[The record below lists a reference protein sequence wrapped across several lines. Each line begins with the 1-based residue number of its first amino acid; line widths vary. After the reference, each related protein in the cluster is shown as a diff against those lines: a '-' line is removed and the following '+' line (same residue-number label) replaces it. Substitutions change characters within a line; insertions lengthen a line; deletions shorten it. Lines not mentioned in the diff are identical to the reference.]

1 MRLANAL
8 AIGIAALILGSAAML
23 LTRAD
28 AVALAPSDWAAIR
41 FTILQAGLS
50 AGIATALAIPLARA
64 LFRRQFWGREAL
76 ILILSAPFV
85 LPVLVAVLGLLSIF
99 GRNGPINGI
108 LAMLDLPSFSIFGLH
123 GVVMA
128 NVFFNLPL
136 ATRIL
141 LQGWQ
146 AIPTE
151 RFLLA
156 RSLNMPP
163 SAVFRHLELPMLRGQ
178 IMGILAAIFLIC
190 LTSFAIAL
198 TLGGGPRASTIELSI
213 YQALRFEFDLG
224 RAAVLAFVQFGLCA
238 VVTILAVRFNANSG
252 LGWGVRRRGD
262 LVAPKGWGFDVL
274 VITVA
279 TLFLVLPMIA
289 ALLRGIDGLD
299 QLPAS
304 VWPALG
310 RSVMVA
316 VLATAL
322 SVSAALILALGRGPW
337 PAFGA
342 MLPFAASGLVL
353 GTGLFLILRPYVSPT
368 EIALPM
374 TILVNAVMSLP
385 FLYRILT
392 PETARLETD
401 YGRLSLSLA
410 LPRLIWFRFV
420 AMPRLAR
427 PLGYGAGL
435 AAALSMGDLG
445 VIALFGDDRAATL
458 PLLIQRLMGA
468 YRMDEAA
475 AVALILVLVSA
486 ALFFALDAW
495 GRHHAAT

>member
-1 MRLANAL
+1 MKLATAL
-8 AIGIAALILGSAAML
+8 AIGIAALIFGSAAML

-28 AVALAPSDWAAIR
+28 AWRLAPSDGAAIQ

-50 AGIATALAIPLARA
+50 AGIATLLAIPLSRA
-64 LFRRQFWGREAL
+64 LFRRSFWGRDLL
-76 ILILSAPFV
+76 IQILSAPFV
-85 LPVLVAVLGLLSIF
+85 LPVIVAVLGLLSIF
-99 GRNGPINGI
+99 GRNGPINAA
-108 LAMLDLPSFSIFGLH
+108 LAFLHLPRFSIFGLH

-146 AIPTE
+146 AIPSE
-151 RFLLA
+151 RFMLA

-163 SAVFRHLELPMLRGQ
+163 SALFRHLELPMLRSQ
-178 IMGILAAIFLIC
+178 IMGIFAAIFLIC

-224 RAAVLAFVQFGLCA
+224 RAAVLAFVQFGLCF
-238 VVTILAVRFNANSG
+238 VVTVFVLRFTKDSG
-252 LGWGVRRRGD
+252 LGWGLRRLGGV
-262 LVAPKGWGFDVL
+262 VAPRNWGIDMM
-274 VITVA
+274 VILLA
-279 TLFLVLPMIA
+279 SSFLILPMVA
-289 ALLRGIDGLD
+289 AMVRGIGGLQ

-316 VLATAL
+316 ILAMIL
-322 SVSAALILALGRGPW
+322 SVSAGLILALGRGRW

-342 MLPFAASGLVL
+342 MLPFTTSGLVL
-353 GTGLFLILRPYVSPT
+353 GTGLFLILRPH
-368 EIALPM
+368 ALPM
-374 TILVNAVMSLP
+374 AILVNALMSLP
-385 FLYRILT
+385 FLYRILS
-392 PETARLETD
+392 PEAQRLNAD
-401 YGRLSLSLA
+401 YGRLSASLGLTGSIWLRYIA
-410 LPRLIWFRFV
+410 L
-420 AMPRLAR
+420 PRLAR

-445 VIALFGDDRAATL
+445 VIALFGDERSATL
-458 PLLIQRLMGA
+458 PLLVQRLMGA
-468 YRMDEAA
+468 YRMEAA
-475 AVALILVLVSA
+475 SGVALILVLVSA
-486 ALFFALDAW
+486 GMFFLLDAW
-495 GRHHAAT
+495 GRHYAAP

>member
-1 MRLANAL
+1 MRLANTL

-23 LTRAD
+23 LMRAD
-28 AVALAPSDWAAIR
+28 NWVLAPSDGAAIR

-50 AGIATALAIPLARA
+50 AVIATVLAIPLARA
-64 LFRRQFWGREAL
+64 LFRRPFWGRGLL
-76 ILILSAPFV
+76 IQILSAPFV
-85 LPVLVAVLGLLSIF
+85 LPVIVAVLGLLSIF
-99 GRNGPINGI
+99 GRNGPINGL

-146 AIPTE
+146 AIPPE

-156 RSLNMPP
+156 RSLDMPP
-163 SAVFRHLELPMLRGQ
+163 SAVFRHLELPMLRSQ
-178 IMGILAAIFLIC
+178 IMGILTAVFLIC

-238 VVTILAVRFNANSG
+238 VVTVLALRFHRDNN
-252 LGWGVRRRGD
+252 LGWGLRRVGGLD
-262 LVAPKGWGFDVL
+262 APRGWGLDAL
-274 VITVA
+274 VIILA
-279 TLFLVLPMIA
+279 TLFLILPMAA
-289 ALLRGIDGLD
+289 ALWRGVAGLD

-304 VWPALG
+304 VWPAMA

-316 VLATAL
+316 VLATGL
-322 SVSAALILALGRGPW
+322 SVICALILAMGRGVL
-337 PAFGA
+337 PAYGA
-342 MLPFAASGLVL
+342 MLPFATSGLVL
-353 GTGLFLILRPYVSPT
+353 GTGLFLILPFGPRQ
-368 EIALPM
+368 IALPM
-374 TILVNAVMSLP
+374 AILMNAVMSLP
-385 FLYRILT
+385 FLYRILA

-401 YGRLSLSLA
+401 YGRLSASLA
-410 LPRLIWFRFV
+410 LPRMTWLRYV
-420 AMPRLAR
+420 ALPRLAR

-435 AAALSMGDLG
+435 VAALSMGDLG
-445 VIALFGDDRAATL
+445 VIALFGDDQSATL
-458 PLLIQRLMGA
+458 PLLVQRLMGA
-468 YRMDEAA
+468 YRMDAA
-475 AVALILVLVSA
+475 SAVALILVLVSA
-486 ALFFALDAW
+486 GLFFALDAW
-495 GRHHAAT
+495 GRRYAAT

>member
-1 MRLANAL
+1 MRQAI
-8 AIGIAALILGSAAML
+8 AIGIAALIFGSAAML
-23 LTRAD
+23 LLRAE
-28 AVALAPSDWAAIR
+28 VWQLAPSDGAAIR

-50 AGIATALAIPLARA
+50 AGIATLLAIPLSRA
-64 LFRRQFWGREAL
+64 LFRRAFWGRDLL
-76 ILILSAPFV
+76 IQILSAPFV
-85 LPVLVAVLGLLSIF
+85 LPVIVAVLGLLAVF
-99 GRNGPINGI
+99 GRNGPINAG
-108 LAMLDLPSFSIFGLH
+108 LAFLHLPSFSIFGLH

-146 AIPTE
+146 AIPPE

-163 SAVFRHLELPMLRGQ
+163 SAVFRHLELPMLRSQ
-178 IMGILAAIFLIC
+178 IMGIFAAIFLIC

-238 VVTILAVRFNANSG
+238 AVTILALRFSADSG
-252 LGWGVRRRGD
+252 LGWGLRRNGGAT
-262 LVAPKGWGFDVL
+262 APRFWAIDAM
-274 VITVA
+274 VILGATV
-279 TLFLVLPMIA
+279 FLVLPMAA
-289 ALLRGIDGLD
+289 ALLRGVAGLD

-304 VWPALG
+304 VWPALA

-316 VLATAL
+316 ILASIL
-322 SVSAALILALGRGPW
+322 SVTCALILALGKGGW
-337 PAFGA
+337 SAFAA
-342 MLPFAASGLVL
+342 MLPFATSGLVL
-353 GTGLFLILRPYVSPT
+353 GTGLFLILRPFVTPSQ
-368 EIALPM
+368 IALPM
-374 TILVNAVMSLP
+374 AVLFNALMALP
-385 FLYRILT
+385 FLYRILS

-401 YGRLSLSLA
+401 YGRLSASLA
-410 LPRLIWFRFV
+410 LPRGTWLRYV
-420 AMPRLAR
+420 ALPRVAR

-445 VIALFGDDRAATL
+445 VIALFGDDQAATL
-458 PLLIQRLMGA
+458 PLVVQRLMGA
-468 YRMDEAA
+468 YRMEAA
-475 AVALILVLVSA
+475 SSAALILVLVSGGI
-486 ALFFALDAW
+486 FFALDAW
-495 GRHHAAT
+495 GRRYAAP

>member
-1 MRLANAL
+1 MRLANVL

-28 AVALAPSDWAAIR
+28 AVALAPSDGAAIR
-41 FTILQAGLS
+41 FTLFQAGLS
-50 AGIATALAIPLARA
+50 SVLSTLLAIPLARA
-64 LFRRQFWGREAL
+64 LFRRRFWGREGL

-85 LPVLVAVLGLLSIF
+85 LPVVVAVLGLLTIF
-99 GRNGPINGI
+99 GRNGPINGL
-108 LAMLDLPSFSIFGLH
+108 LALLDLPSFSIFGLH

-146 AIPTE
+146 AIPPE

-163 SAVFRHLELPMLRGQ
+163 VAVFRHLELPMLRSQ
-178 IMGILAAIFLIC
+178 IMGILAAVFLIC

-238 VVTILAVRFNANSG
+238 AVTILAVRFSVDSG
-252 LGWGVRRRGD
+252 LGWGLRRAAG
-262 LVAPKGWGFDVL
+262 VMAPRSWGFDTL
-274 VITVA
+274 VIVLA
-279 TLFLVLPMIA
+279 SLFLVLPMA
-289 ALLRGIDGLD
+289 AAVWRGIGGLD

-304 VWPALG
+304 IWPALL
-310 RSVMVA
+310 RSIMVA
-316 VLATAL
+316 VLATGL
-322 SVSAALILALGRGPW
+322 SVTCALILALGRGPW

-342 MLPFAASGLVL
+342 MLPFATSGLVL
-353 GTGLFLILRPYVSPT
+353 GTGLFLILRPFVS

-374 TILVNAVMSLP
+374 TVLVNALMSLP
-385 FLYRILT
+385 FLYRILA
-392 PETARLETD
+392 PESARLETD
-401 YGRLSLSLA
+401 YGRLSASLA
-410 LPRLIWFRFV
+410 LPRATWMRYV
-420 AMPRLAR
+420 ALPRLAR

-445 VIALFGDDRAATL
+445 VIALFGDEQSATL
-458 PLLIQRLMGA
+458 PLLVQRLMGA
-468 YRMDEAA
+468 YRMEAA
-475 AVALILVLVSA
+475 AGVALILVLVSA
-486 ALFFALDAW
+486 GIFFALDAW
-495 GRHHAAT
+495 GRRYAAP